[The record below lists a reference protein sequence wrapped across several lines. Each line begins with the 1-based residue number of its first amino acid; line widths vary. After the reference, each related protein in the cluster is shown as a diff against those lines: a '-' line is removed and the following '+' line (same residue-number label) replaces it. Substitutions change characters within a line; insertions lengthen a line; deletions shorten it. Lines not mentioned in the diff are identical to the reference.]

1 MQSFEREAGESC
13 LSLADGYLE
22 QCPIVQEHNLNIGA
36 NQDDIIKIPQGLR
49 GEFAKLSTNL
59 NKLGRAF
66 ELGLID

>member
-13 LSLADGYLE
+13 LSLADGYLG
-22 QCPIVQEHNLNIGA
+22 QCPIVRDHNRDIGA
-36 NQDDIIKIPQGLR
+36 NPENIIKIPQGLR

-59 NKLGRAF
+59 SKLGRAF